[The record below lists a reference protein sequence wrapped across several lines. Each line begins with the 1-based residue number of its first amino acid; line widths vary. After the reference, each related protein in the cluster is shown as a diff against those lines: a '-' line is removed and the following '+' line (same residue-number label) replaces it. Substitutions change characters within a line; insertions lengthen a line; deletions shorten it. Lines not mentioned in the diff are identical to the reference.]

1 MVKLKIVLQTMAYK
15 PGDEVTGSLDIE
27 CENPIESRKT
37 KVGIVG
43 EFQAKATDPTGKA
56 RKSSWTRGL
65 PETKKTSRKLIDHF
79 IVLSGAT
86 RYPEGKHR
94 VPFSFRLPKSGHKL
108 THNYQSEFMDTMLPS
123 YEGMNAEITYTI
135 HASLELKPVRSISAK
150 TPVTIAIPD
159 EGIRKKT
166 INDAVYDSGA
176 SILDIKAPTQLY
188 CTGSP
193 YELKFRSNSR
203 HRTTK
208 ITFEIYHG
216 ETTTILGN
224 RENAVKVL
232 SRAVV
237 VPKGN
242 LFGWQTVVLPSQH
255 STVKT
260 FNFFEN
266 LKSYVSLGIIVER
279 YKQSKLRNSIR
290 LLSLRCPETLK
301 TPITRKPGSKVKGQN
316 SCPHCGSE
324 MRVGGMIRPDG
335 LVICPKCF
343 KKFKPESL

>member
-1 MVKLKIVLQTMAYK
+1 MVKLKIVLQRMDYK
-15 PGDEVTGSLDIE
+15 PGDEVTGSLNIE

-37 KVGIVG
+37 NVGIIG
-43 EFQAKATDPTGKA
+43 EFKVKATDPMGKD

-65 PETKKTSRKLIDHF
+65 PETKKISRKVLDHF
-79 IVLSGAT
+79 IVLSEAT
-86 RYPEGKHR
+86 RYPEGRHR
-94 VPFSFRLPKSGHKL
+94 VPFSFHLPESGHKL
-108 THNYQSEFMDTMLPS
+108 THNYQSEFLDTLLPS
-123 YEGMNAEITYTI
+123 YEGMNAQITYTI
-135 HASLELKPVRSISAK
+135 HASLELKPVGSISAK
-150 TPVTIAIPD
+150 IPVTISIPD
-159 EGIRKKT
+159 EGIKKKA

-224 RENAVKVL
+224 RETAVKVL
-232 SRAVV
+232 SRAVI
-237 VPKGN
+237 VPEEDF
-242 LFGWQTVVLPSQH
+242 FGWHSTVLPSQH

-260 FNFFEN
+260 FNLEN
-266 LKSYVSLGIIVER
+266 LRSYVSLGITVER
-279 YKQSKLRNSIR
+279 YKQRKLMNSIP